1 LTVCLTKVRRR
12 EIMKKIPTGVSD
24 LDAIIKGGV
33 PAGSVVLLFTEI
45 GAGGLEYV
53 YTSSAKILRVKE
65 EPRDISAILGDVCKG
80 SVLPEDVFYITFSRS
95 KEDIL
100 DEVKASFNQDY
111 YDMIENGLKF
121 EDFSQEYFQRTM
133 VPSGWSREPNANDLF
148 SESTES
154 DLLDELVH
162 FLDNNAEN
170 NMVVID
176 SITDLLTNSSIDENK
191 LVTIIK
197 GMRRASKKWGGIIY
211 LLLSKGI
218 VDKSLEY
225 QIIDS
230 VDGVLSFEWSKTSR
244 SSQRQRYLLVDKFM
258 SVLPH
263 LKREKIARFTA
274 EVTDYQGYTVINY
287 QKIR

>member
-1 LTVCLTKVRRR
+1 
-12 EIMKKIPTGVSD
+12 MKKIPTGISD
-24 LDAIIKGGV
+24 LDSIIKGGV
-33 PAGSVVLLFTEI
+33 PSGSVVLLFTEI

-53 YTSSAKILRVKE
+53 YTSTAKLLRVKE
-65 EPRDISAILGDVCKG
+65 NPEDMSVLLGDACEG
-80 SVLPEDVFYITFSRS
+80 SVLPDDLFYITFSRA

-100 DEVKASFNQDY
+100 DEVGASFNQTY
-111 YDMIENGLKF
+111 YDVIEKDLEFK
-121 EDFSQEYFQRTM
+121 DFSEEYFQRTM
-133 VPSGWSREPNANDLF
+133 VPSGWSSDPKAGDLF
-148 SESTES
+148 SDSS
-154 DLLDELVH
+154 DAQLLEELVH
-162 FLDNNAEN
+162 FLDENAEE
-170 NMVVID
+170 NMIVID
-176 SITDLLTNSSIDENK
+176 SVTDLLTNTAIDKNK
-191 LVTIIK
+191 LVTVIK

-218 VDKSLEY
+218 VEKSLEY

-230 VDGVLSFEWSKTSR
+230 VDGVFSFEWSKTTR

-274 EVTDYQGYTVINY
+274 EVSDYEGYTVINY

>member
-1 LTVCLTKVRRR
+1 
-12 EIMKKIPTGVSD
+12 MKKIPTGVSD

-53 YTSSAKILRVKE
+53 YTSSAKLLIVKE
-65 EPRDISAILGDVCKG
+65 NPNEITTFLGDACEG
-80 SVLPEDVFYITFSRS
+80 SVLPDDLYYITFSRS
-95 KEDIL
+95 DEDIL
-100 DEVKASFNQDY
+100 EEVRASFNQNY
-111 YDMIENGLKF
+111 YDAIQTDLEFK
-121 EDFSQEYFQRTM
+121 DFSQEYFQRTM
-133 VPSGWSREPNANDLF
+133 VPSSWS
-148 SESTES
+148 SESPADNFLS
-154 DLLDELVH
+154 GGSDKDLLEELVH
-162 FLDNNAEN
+162 FLDENAED
-170 NMVVID
+170 NMIVID
-176 SITDLLTNSSIDENK
+176 SLTDLLTNTSIDRNK
-191 LVTIIK
+191 LITIIK

-218 VDKSLEY
+218 VDKGLEY

-230 VDGVLSFEWSKTSR
+230 VDGVLSFQWSKTTR

-274 EVTDYQGYTVINY
+274 EVSDYEGYTVINY